1 MVRQRD
7 IRPLSC
13 RLRSA
18 ISSNR
23 EASLRVI
30 NQDRGIQSMEHDPG
44 EAPTPNPQPVS
55 RRQFLAGGA
64 LAAAGAV
71 ALRGGGLS
79 RLAGGPLRSL
89 SRPNAST
96 APITFWDMEWGA
108 SSYNVEGAALVA
120 QYNKMKPNNPPVNY
134 QAITWTGWYEKF
146 ASAIASHTNPDCSS
160 GAGYQAFQ
168 FSQANAIQP
177 LDDLVAQL
185 QKDGIAADF
194 EPGTLDALKYQG
206 HYVAIPWEIDI
217 RVLYYRKSLI
227 GSDVPKTWDD
237 LLTLGKA
244 LKKKGVYVL
253 NSAGNASFNGW
264 QFLPIM
270 FMIGNGGG
278 FFNAKGEPD
287 ATSPAN
293 VEAVEFILQLAKEG
307 YLDPASISFDQTAFQ
322 SAFGSGKAALSVG
335 TPKWT
340 VNFSPSVAADTA
352 VASPLTSPS
361 GKTGTLFWVNNLMAY
376 KGKYDLQGMYD
387 WYIGYS
393 SLMKAYW
400 QKGLVGGLPVRKSF
414 GQLPEVANNQ
424 TLAAPLKEWLPVA
437 KTTAAQGTSLSPGL
451 NALEGSTQLPLF
463 TQQLIAGSDSPKTI
477 LTAMQNAVE
486 QAMK

>member
-1 MVRQRD
+1 M
-7 IRPLSC
+7 
-13 RLRSA
+13 
-18 ISSNR
+18 
-23 EASLRVI
+23 E
-30 NQDRGIQSMEHDPG
+30 QDQGVGSV
-44 EAPTPNPQPVS
+44 PNPQPVT

-71 ALRGGGLS
+71 ALRGGSLS
-79 RLAGGPLRSL
+79 RLAGGPLKSL

-108 SSYNVEGAALVA
+108 SAYNTEGAALVA
-120 QYNKMKPNNPPVNY
+120 QYNKLYPKYPRVTY
-134 QAITWTGWYEKF
+134 QAVTWTGWYEKY

-160 GAGYQAFQ
+160 GAGYQTFQ
-168 FSQANAIQP
+168 FSQAGAIQP
-177 LDDLVAQL
+177 LDDLVAQMT
-185 QKDGIAADF
+185 KDGIVADF
-194 EPGTLDALKYQG
+194 EPGTLDVLKYQG

-217 RVLYYRKSLI
+217 RVLYYRKSIL

-244 LKKKGVYVL
+244 LKKKGIYVL

-270 FMIGNGGG
+270 FMLGNGGG

-287 ATSPAN
+287 TLSAAN
-293 VEAVEFILQLAKEG
+293 VEAVEFMLQLSKDG

-340 VNFSPSVAADTA
+340 VNFSSNVAADTA
-352 VASPLTSPS
+352 VASPLKSPS
-361 GKTGTLFWVNNLMAY
+361 GKSGTIFWVNNLMAY
-376 KGKYDLQGMYD
+376 KGSYDLQGMYD

-393 SLMKAYW
+393 GLMKAYW
-400 QKGLVGGLPVRKSF
+400 QKGLIGGLPVRKSF
-414 GQLPEVANNQ
+414 GQLPEVANNA
-424 TLAAPLKEWLPVA
+424 TLAIPLKEWLPVA
-437 KTTAAQGTSLSPGL
+437 KTTAAQGTSLTPGL
-451 NALEGSTQLPLF
+451 NALEGSTSLPLF
-463 TQQLIAGSDSPKTI
+463 TQQIIQGTQSAKTI
-477 LTAMQNAVE
+477 LTALQSGVE